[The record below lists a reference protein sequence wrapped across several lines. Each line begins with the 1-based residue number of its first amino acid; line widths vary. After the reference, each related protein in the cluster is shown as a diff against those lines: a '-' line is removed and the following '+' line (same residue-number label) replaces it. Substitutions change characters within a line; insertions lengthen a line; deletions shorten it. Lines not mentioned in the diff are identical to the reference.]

1 MVASISDLWAAEDY
15 RRLAAELEILHSQ
28 QEVVVAEAD
37 DCIAGVE
44 PAVDIAGKG
53 IVVEPDTA
61 VDTVA
66 EEDIAGIAAVAV
78 AVAATSLPVIY
89 CVAH

>member
-28 QEVVVAEAD
+28 QEVVAEAD